1 MSGFPGREV
10 WVRAMLPLL
19 KHRLTARIAFM
30 LVFELFALNA
40 ALAFVLYARQA
51 SWSTARFSPAI
62 TIFALSATLVSQ
74 FVLWSFGLYSRR
86 VVYSGS
92 KVFKRLM
99 GAFLALSVLLF
110 PVCYAFSLT
119 GEAVFS
125 VTLKFYVLLLAAFL
139 GVVAL
144 ERLLILKLFR
154 GCYLGNVLVLGT
166 GDCTVRVIE
175 EAKKHHGRTLDL
187 VGILGESSQAVGQ
200 YIAGVPVIG
209 TLSHIQETLCDL
221 RVRTVLVC
229 LRAED
234 PQLPLDL
241 LIESK
246 LRGYDVYDASVFYET
261 IAQKILLEKVD
272 SFALMSPDGYRL
284 GSFTRWLKELT
295 ERLLAGALLALL
307 AVPLLV
313 TVAIIQFFSPGPAIF
328 RQQRVG
334 RGGKVF
340 TLYKFRTMCVD
351 AETSGAAWAR
361 RNDPRVTGIGRWL
374 RRTRVD
380 ELPQLVNILKGD
392 MAFVGPRPE
401 RPEFVDDLRKKM
413 PYYHYRHFVKPGLT
427 GWAQVSFA
435 YAASV
440 EETREKLRYD
450 LYYVKHVSIFFDLI
464 IMLSTLKAV
473 VRGAGV
479 G

>member
-1 MSGFPGREV
+1 
-10 WVRAMLPLL
+10 
-19 KHRLTARIAFM
+19 M
-30 LVFELFALNA
+30 LVFELVALNM
-40 ALAFVLYARQA
+40 ALASVLYARQA
-51 SWSTARFSPAI
+51 SWSSAQFSPLI
-62 TIFALSATLVSQ
+62 MLFALSATLASQ

-92 KVFKRLM
+92 KVFARLT
-99 GAFLALSVLLF
+99 GAFLVLSGLLF

-119 GEAVFS
+119 GEPVFN
-125 VTLKFYVLLLAAFL
+125 VTLKFYIILLAAFL

-144 ERLLILKLFR
+144 ERLVVLKLFR
-154 GCYLGNVLVLGT
+154 GCYLGRVLVLGT
-166 GDCTVRVIE
+166 GDLTARVIE

-187 VGILGESSQAVGQ
+187 VGILGESPQAVGQ

-209 TLSHIQETLCDL
+209 ALAHIQETLRDL

-229 LRAED
+229 LRCED

-272 SFALMSPDGYRL
+272 SFALMSSDGYRL
-284 GSFTRWLKELT
+284 GALTGWLKDLM
-295 ERLLAGALLALL
+295 ERLLAGVLLGLF
-307 AVPLLV
+307 AVPLLL
-313 TVAIIQFFSPGPAIF
+313 TVAAIRVFSPGPAIF
-328 RQQRVG
+328 RQKRVG

-340 TLYKFRTMCVD
+340 TLYKFRTMRMN
-351 AETSGAAWAR
+351 AEASGATWAS

-380 ELPQLVNILKGD
+380 ELPQLINVLKGD

-427 GWAQVSFA
+427 GWAQVSFS

-440 EETREKLRYD
+440 EEAREKLRYD

-464 IMLSTLKAV
+464 IMLATLKAV

>member
-1 MSGFPGREV
+1 
-10 WVRAMLPLL
+10 MLLFEL
-19 KHRLTARIAFM
+19 VALNVALASVLHARQAFWGDAH
-30 LVFELFALNA
+30 FSPSITLFAL
-40 ALAFVLYARQA
+40 
-51 SWSTARFSPAI
+51 I
-62 TIFALSATLVSQ
+62 ATLLSQ

-92 KVFKRLM
+92 MVFRRLL
-99 GAFLALSVLLF
+99 GAFLVLSVLFF
-110 PVCYAFSLT
+110 PVCYGFSLT
-119 GEAVFS
+119 GEAIFS
-125 VTLKFYVLLLAAFL
+125 VTLKFYVILLAAFL

-144 ERLLILKLFR
+144 ERVLIAKLFR
-154 GCYLGNVLVLGT
+154 GCYLGNVLILGT
-166 GDCTVRVIE
+166 GDLTASVIE
-175 EAKKHHGRTLDL
+175 EAKKHHGDTLDL
-187 VGILGESSQAVGQ
+187 VGILGESPQAVGR

-209 TLSHIQETLCDL
+209 TLSHIQETLRDL

-229 LRAED
+229 LRSED

-246 LRGYDVYDASVFYET
+246 LAGYDVYDASVFYET
-261 IAQKILLEKVD
+261 IAQKILLERVE
-272 SFALMSPDGYRL
+272 SVALMSSDGYRL
-284 GSFTRWLKELT
+284 GTVSRWLKDLM
-295 ERLLAGALLALL
+295 ERLLAGALLAVLV
-307 AVPLLV
+307 VPLLV
-313 TVAIIQFFSPGPAIF
+313 TWGAIRILSPGPTIF
-328 RQQRVG
+328 RQKRVG

-340 TLYKFRTMCVD
+340 TLYKFRTMRLD
-351 AETSGAAWAR
+351 AEVSGAAWATR
-361 RNDPRVTGIGRWL
+361 KDPRVTGIGRWL

-380 ELPQLVNILKGD
+380 ELPQLLNVLKGD

-401 RPEFVDDLRKKM
+401 RPEFVEDLRKKL

-427 GWAQVSFA
+427 GWAQVSFS

-450 LYYVKHVSIFFDLI
+450 LYYVKHVSIFFDVV
-464 IMLSTLKAV
+464 IMLATLRAV

>member
-1 MSGFPGREV
+1 
-10 WVRAMLPLL
+10 MLPLL

-30 LVFELFALNA
+30 LVFELIAVNA
-40 ALAFVLYARQA
+40 GLASVLYARQA
-51 SWSTARFSPAI
+51 SWSGAQFSPAI
-62 TIFALSATLVSQ
+62 TLFALIATLVSQ

-92 KVFKRLM
+92 EVLRRLV
-99 GAFLALSVLLF
+99 GAFLTLAVLFF
-110 PVCYAFSLT
+110 PICYGFSLT
-119 GEAVFS
+119 GEAIFS
-125 VTLKFYVLLLAAFL
+125 VTLKFYVILLAAFV
-139 GVVAL
+139 GVVTL
-144 ERLLILKLFR
+144 ERILILKLFR
-154 GCYLGNVLVLGT
+154 GCNLGNVLVLGT
-166 GDCTVRVIE
+166 GDLAKRVIE
-175 EAKKHHGRTLDL
+175 EAKKHHGHTLDL
-187 VGILGESSQAVGQ
+187 VGILGESSQAVGR

-209 TLSHIQETLCDL
+209 TLSHIQETLRDL

-229 LRAED
+229 LRSGD

-246 LRGYDVYDASVFYET
+246 LAGYDVYDAAVFYET

-284 GSFTRWLKELT
+284 GTVTRWLKELM
-295 ERLLAGALLALL
+295 ERLLAGALLAVL
-307 AVPLLV
+307 AVPILATWAAVRIL
-313 TVAIIQFFSPGPAIF
+313 SPGPAIF
-328 RQQRVG
+328 QQKRVG

-340 TLYKFRTMCVD
+340 TLYKFRTMRVD
-351 AETSGAAWAR
+351 AERSGAAWASK
-361 RNDPRVTGIGRWL
+361 NDPRVTGIGRWL

-380 ELPQLVNILKGD
+380 ELPQLINILKGD

-401 RPEFVDDLRKKM
+401 RPEFVDNLRKEM

-427 GWAQVSFA
+427 GWAQVSFS

-440 EETREKLRYD
+440 EEAREKLRYD

-464 IMLSTLKAV
+464 IMLATLKAV